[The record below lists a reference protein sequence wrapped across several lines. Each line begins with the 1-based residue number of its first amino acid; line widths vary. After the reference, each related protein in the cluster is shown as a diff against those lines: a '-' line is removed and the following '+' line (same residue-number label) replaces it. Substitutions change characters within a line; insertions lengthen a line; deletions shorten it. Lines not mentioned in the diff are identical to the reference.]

1 MKQRVNNGHQ
11 HSVNAA
17 TVLQDVLPYMA
28 LLNGCTAQVK
38 GDPDCPQLKLNVNG
52 QNMNAVLDTGAK
64 VTLINKPLFDQI
76 PQKCKT
82 PLHPSILKLRAA
94 NMSEIDNAGVSDI
107 TFKLGNTMFCH
118 KFVVSKS
125 LGKEILLGVDFI
137 FANKIK
143 LLYHDDHS
151 PYLEFGMGDT
161 IDLVG
166 KYPVDVTVKVAD
178 SVQLPPYHF
187 TVVES
192 FVSQHSSNVC

>member
-1 MKQRVNNGHQ
+1 MDI
-11 HSVNAA
+11 SIVNAA
-17 TVLQDVLPYMA
+17 TVLQDALPYMA
-28 LLNGCTAQVK
+28 LLHGCTAQVK

-64 VTLINKPLFDQI
+64 VTLINKQLFDQI

-82 PLHPSILKLRAA
+82 PLCPSILKLRAA

-161 IDLVG
+161 IDLV
-166 KYPVDVTVKVAD
+166 
-178 SVQLPPYHF
+178 
-187 TVVES
+187 
-192 FVSQHSSNVC
+192 